1 MNWYILKG
9 MALAPKRKT
18 RMKRLAIALASLG
31 VGFAF
36 SAPVHAQQ
44 PDGPIVEERETRY
57 DFYSTDTDPDARR
70 YLGLAEQY
78 HLTNT
83 TFWER
88 YRARDWV
95 RARGE
100 LVFILRIVP
109 NHPKVLYLLEAVAS
123 EMEDVTYPIAYYE
136 RALHFYPQHA
146 ITRARYG
153 RYLARIGKREAG
165 LAQLEQALTADPSLD
180 AARGWLADTKA
191 NRDAS
196 GPRQLPVTKP

>member
-1 MNWYILKG
+1 M
-9 MALAPKRKT
+9 R
-18 RMKRLAIALASLG
+18 RLTIGLASLAL
-31 VGFAF
+31 GFAL
-36 SAPVHAQQ
+36 SAPAHAQK
-44 PDGPIVEERETRY
+44 PEGPIIEERETHY
-57 DFYSTDTDPDARR
+57 DYYSTDTDPDARR

-88 YRARDWV
+88 YRVKDWV

-136 RALHFYPQHA
+136 HALQLYPQHA

-153 RYLARIGKREAG
+153 RYLVRIGQREAG
-165 LAQLEQALTADPSLD
+165 VAQLEQALAADPSLD
-180 AARGWLADTKA
+180 VARGWLADTKA

-196 GPRQLPVTKP
+196 GPRQVPVTAP